1 MMELSSFTIGIG
13 LILYD
18 YLLMSFI
25 FYKIPPSYKKKSL
38 SKFNIILMIISSP
51 VLIPDNVEES

>member
-18 YLLMSFI
+18 YLLLSFI
-25 FYKIPPSYKKKSL
+25 FYKIPPYKKKSL